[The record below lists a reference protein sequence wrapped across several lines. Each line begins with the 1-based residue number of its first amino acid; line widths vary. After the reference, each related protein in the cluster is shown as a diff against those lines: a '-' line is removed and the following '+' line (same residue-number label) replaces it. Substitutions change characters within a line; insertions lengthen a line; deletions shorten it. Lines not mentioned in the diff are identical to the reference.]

1 MSDYKLS
8 VSIDGDASGMKR
20 AFQIANAAVADFDA
34 KTSGITKKLGSLGSG
49 VTSLGQ
55 SLSKN
60 ISKPAIAATSALAG
74 ITLVK
79 GFNRLTGI
87 DDARAKLTGL
97 GHDAKSVDKIMSS
110 ALASVKGTSFEM
122 GEAATTAAGAC
133 AAGVKQGKE
142 LTRYLSL
149 TADAAAIAGTSMA
162 DMGSIINKVQTSN
175 RAYTENLNQLADRG
189 IPIYQWL
196 ADECHTTQDAVRDL
210 AAQGQISSAMF
221 LDAIEKNI
229 GGAAKTIGDNSF
241 KASVSN
247 LNASLSRIGANFLDA
262 GETGGGVFS
271 QLKPLIKDVTGLM
284 ETLETQA
291 ADWGVAIGKSF
302 EPVAAKAQ
310 SLISKFEALDSA
322 QQLNIVKAAGVG
334 TALVAGIGPATTKV
348 GEFITAASKISAVG
362 DSISNHIISG
372 FASIPQSLTS
382 MTSGV
387 MGVAGD
393 INKVVTGIAKPAGTA
408 FGKMATTTASFC
420 TRIGGLIKTGMSNAA
435 DNVAFA
441 FTSKYPKLAAQIAL
455 YETKINNTF
464 SKISTNVSGIISK
477 VSTKVSGVVSKVGP
491 VVSGAFSKI
500 APVMKKVSSACG
512 TMVQQVG
519 SGMASLI
526 TKSAGFGGTLIKSFM
541 KLTGVG
547 AIVGVVI
554 AGLGLLQKGFGTQIN
569 AIISN
574 IQQKAPEIITK
585 FSQTITD
592 NLPNLMANGSMLVKS
607 VINTINQV
615 IPQLFSCGASIVTS
629 LAEGLLNSAPS
640 IVTSVLNLMTN
651 LAATFTN
658 GFKEEE
664 GANFVENIAS
674 FFTGAFTGALDR
686 IAQRAP
692 GIITNLCAGLTAAI
706 PTLISSAISIIDS
719 LLNTFNSCAPKIITG
734 GADIIV
740 ALVQGLADNLPKL
753 VPTALKL
760 IVTIAT
766 NLLDNLPKIITA
778 GLNLI
783 VALAKG
789 LVDAIPQLIKS
800 IPKII
805 QSLVTAIVDLLPEII
820 YTGITLIT
828 TLATG
833 LLQAIPDLV
842 AAIPE
847 IIQAVKNAFVTVNW
861 GEVGKNILDGIA
873 EGLKSVASNLVD
885 AAKGA
890 AGEALDSVKDFLG
903 IHSPSRVMRDEVGI
917 MMGLGLGIGF
927 EKSIPVKAMGKSIA
941 KSVDELSTASLSLTS
956 GAKLSNMVTPVQS
969 SVQNMAMNYA
979 ISTAAGTQTAEPVY
993 FNIYNDDIITAMSSQ
1008 NAKLVNA
1015 MLEAASGMK
1024 IVADDREVTRYMKK
1038 LGFTKVG
1045 V

>member
-49 VTSLGQ
+49 LTSMGN
-55 SLSKN
+55 SLTKN
-60 ISKPAIAATSALAG
+60 ISKPALVAATALKG

-79 GFNRLTGI
+79 GFNRLTDI
-87 DDARAKLTGL
+87 DDARAKLMGL
-97 GHDAKSVDKIMSS
+97 GHDAQSVDKIMSS
-110 ALASVKGTSFEM
+110 ALTSVKGTAFGM
-122 GEAATTAAGAC
+122 DEAATTAAGAC

-162 DMGSIINKVQTSN
+162 DMGAIVNKVQTSN
-175 RAYTENLNQLADRG
+175 KAYMDNLNQLADRG
-189 IPIYQWL
+189 LPIYQWL
-196 ADECHTTQDAVRDL
+196 ADECHTTTDAITEM
-210 AAQGQISSAMF
+210 ASQGQISSAMF
-221 LDAIEKNI
+221 LSAIEKNL

-241 KASVSN
+241 KASVN
-247 LNASLSRIGANFLDA
+247 NMNAALSRIGANFLDA
-262 GETGGGVFS
+262 GSTGGGVFS

-362 DSISNHIISG
+362 DSISNHITSG
-372 FASIPQSLTS
+372 FASIPKSLTH

-387 MGVAGD
+387 MGAAGD
-393 INKVVTGIAKPAGTA
+393 IKLIFSGLAKPVAPAFKSLGTLAGKA
-408 FGKMATTTASFC
+408 G
-420 TRIGGLIKTGMSNAA
+420 
-435 DNVAFA
+435 
-441 FTSKYPKLAAQIAL
+441 
-455 YETKINNTF
+455 
-464 SKISTNVSGIISK
+464 
-477 VSTKVSGVVSKVGP
+477 
-491 VVSGAFSKI
+491 SKI
-500 APVMKKVSSACG
+500 ATPFKKVAGLIGDRFGDMVGNIGLKVPELYGFLGGMQIRFKSTFAKLSPVLKTFTSNCG
-512 TMVQQVG
+512 VMVQKFG
-519 SGMASLI
+519 KGMTSLI

-592 NLPNLMANGSMLVKS
+592 NLPNLMANGAMLVKS

-615 IPQLFSCGASIVTS
+615 IPQLFSCGAGIIES
-629 LAEGLLNSAPS
+629 LAEGLLSSAPS

-658 GFKEEE
+658 GFKEE
-664 GANFVENIAS
+664 GPNFIENIAS
-674 FFTGAFTGALDR
+674 FFTGALDR

-706 PTLISSAISIIDS
+706 PTLISSAINIIDS

-753 VPTALKL
+753 IPTALKL
-760 IVTIAT
+760 IITIVTS
-766 NLLDNLPKIITA
+766 LLDNLPKIITA

-783 VALAKG
+783 LALADG
-789 LVDAIPQLIKS
+789 LVNAIPQLIQS
-800 IPKII
+800 IPTII
-805 QSLVTAIVDLLPEII
+805 QSLVTAIVNLLPTII
-820 YTGITLIT
+820 DTGITLIT

-861 GEVGKNILDGIA
+861 GEVGQNILDGIA

-890 AGEALDSVKDFLG
+890 AGEALDSVKEFLG

-979 ISTAAGTQTAEPVY
+979 ISTAASTQTAEPVY

-1015 MLEAASGMK
+1015 MLKAASDMK

>member
-49 VTSLGQ
+49 LTSMGN
-55 SLSKN
+55 SLTKN
-60 ISKPAIAATSALAG
+60 ISKPALVAATALKG

-79 GFNRLTGI
+79 GFNRLTDI
-87 DDARAKLTGL
+87 DDARAKLMGL
-97 GHDAKSVDKIMSS
+97 GHDAQSVDKIMSS
-110 ALASVKGTSFEM
+110 ALTSVKGTAFGM
-122 GEAATTAAGAC
+122 NEAATTAAGAC
-133 AAGVKQGKE
+133 AAGVNQGKE

-162 DMGSIINKVQTSN
+162 DMGAIVNKVQTSN
-175 RAYTENLNQLADRG
+175 KAYMDNLNQLADRG
-189 IPIYQWL
+189 LPIYQWL
-196 ADECHTTQDAVRDL
+196 ADECHTTTDAITEM
-210 AAQGQISSAMF
+210 ASQGQISSAMF

-362 DSISNHIISG
+362 DSISKHITSG
-372 FASIPQSLTS
+372 FASIPKSLTR

-585 FSQTITD
+585 FGQTITD
-592 NLPNLMANGSMLVKS
+592 NLPMLISQGAGLVNK
-607 VINTINQV
+607 ITQTITTCL
-615 IPQLFSCGASIVTS
+615 PALFSCGASIVTS

-640 IVTSVLNLMTN
+640 IVARLLDMLTIFASSVSVFMTENLPT
-651 LAATFTN
+651 
-658 GFKEEE
+658 
-664 GANFVENIAS
+664 FVESMSA
-674 FFTGAFTGALDR
+674 FFVDILTQ
-686 IAQRAP
+686 ISQRAP
-692 GIITNLCAGLTAAI
+692 GIITSLCTGLTAAI
-706 PTLISSAISIIDS
+706 PELIAGATNIINS
-719 LLNTFNSCAPKIITG
+719 LLQTLNACAPMIISG

-740 ALVQGLADNLPKL
+740 ALVQGLADNLPTL
-753 VPTALKL
+753 IPTALQL
-760 IVTIAT
+760 IVTIVT
-766 NLLDNLPKIITA
+766 SLLDNLPKIITA

-993 FNIYNDDIITAMSSQ
+993 FNIYNDDVITAMSSQ

-1015 MLEAASGMK
+1015 MLEAASSMK

-1038 LGFTKVG
+1038 LGFAKVG